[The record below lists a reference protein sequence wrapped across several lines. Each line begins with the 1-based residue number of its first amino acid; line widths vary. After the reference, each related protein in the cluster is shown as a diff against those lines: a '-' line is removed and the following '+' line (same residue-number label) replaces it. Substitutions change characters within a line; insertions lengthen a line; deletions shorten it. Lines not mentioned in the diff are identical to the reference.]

1 MNKDKMRNLISIVED
16 YGGLIVVSDL
26 GIKVQGSL
34 LTHIFYKE
42 EYDTLQFFAGDMVND
57 KDAEEV
63 FPNEEEMETIFAVI
77 IDNF

>member
-1 MNKDKMRNLISIVED
+1 MDKGKMHNLISIVED

-42 EYDTLQFFAGDMVND
+42 EYGTLQFFAGDMVND

-63 FPNEEEMETIFAVI
+63 FPNEEEMETIYAEI
-77 IDNF
+77 ADNF

>member
-1 MNKDKMRNLISIVED
+1 MDKGKINNLISIVED
-16 YGGLIVVSDL
+16 YGGLIVASDL

-42 EYDTLQFFAGDMVND
+42 EYDALQFFAGDMAND

-63 FPNEEEMETIFAVI
+63 FPNEEEMETIYAEI
-77 IDNF
+77 TDNF